1 MEMTTITLRNRA
13 TRAAGLAVVL
23 ALILAALAAS
33 APAATAGAP
42 SVSGVWART
51 STEMTGAAYLTIK
64 GTGTADKLV
73 AASAPTSVSK
83 TTELHKTVM
92 DSGGMMSMK
101 LVKSI
106 AIPATG
112 TVALKPG
119 GYHVMLINLKK
130 PLVAGARFPLT
141 LTFAKSG
148 KKTVTVTVRKS

>member
-1 MEMTTITLRNRA
+1 MITNTRRNRA
-13 TRAAGLAVVL
+13 TRAAGLTVAL
-23 ALILAALAAS
+23 ALVLAALAAS

-42 SVSGVWART
+42 GISGVWART
-51 STEMTGAAYLTIK
+51 STGMMGAAYLTIK
-64 GTGTADKLV
+64 GAGTADRLV
-73 AASAPTSVSK
+73 AASAPTSVAK

-101 LVKSI
+101 PVKSI

-112 TVALKPG
+112 TVTLKPG

-130 PLVAGARFPLT
+130 PLTAGARFPLT